1 MRSKV
6 VHVEVLRAV
15 AAELAKEAKANLP
28 ELREGEKIQREW
40 LKNGV
45 YYRETLLQGD
55 TYQAQY
61 DFRQRKSRRLAV
73 VK

>member
-1 MRSKV
+1 MRT
-6 VHVEVLRAV
+6 VHIEVLRAV
-15 AAELAKEAKANLP
+15 ASELATEAKGKLP
-28 ELREGEKIQREW
+28 ELRDGEKIQREW

-45 YYRETLLQGD
+45 YYRETSLQGE
-55 TYQAQY
+55 TYQAAY